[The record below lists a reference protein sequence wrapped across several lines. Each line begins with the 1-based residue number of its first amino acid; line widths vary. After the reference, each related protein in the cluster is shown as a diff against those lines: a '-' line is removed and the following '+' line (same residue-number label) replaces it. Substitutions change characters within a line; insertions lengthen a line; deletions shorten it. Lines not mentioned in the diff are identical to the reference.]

1 LGNPVA
7 QNAVALCYQNGWN
20 VEHDLELSAEWFE
33 RAALQVSE
41 TGDCVSVLSGERE
54 GV

>member
-1 LGNPVA
+1 VA